1 MGNKDDVNMVCG
13 LTCEGLEGVKDI
25 MEALLNLAA
34 LDFSIQPDSFQALV
48 MLRIIH
54 ENNLGGEEDGL
65 H

>member
-1 MGNKDDVNMVCG
+1 MVCC
-13 LTCEGLEGVKDI
+13 LSWEGLEGVKGI

-34 LDFSIQPDSFQALV
+34 LELSIRPHSFQALE
-48 MLRIIH
+48 MLRVIH